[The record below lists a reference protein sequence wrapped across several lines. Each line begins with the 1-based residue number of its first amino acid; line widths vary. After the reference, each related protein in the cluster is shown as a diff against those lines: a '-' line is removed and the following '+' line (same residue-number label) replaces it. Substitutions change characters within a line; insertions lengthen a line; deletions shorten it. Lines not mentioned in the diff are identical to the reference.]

1 MGKQPIRQR
10 DLVRFLGSTAVSWAL
25 GGSRAAAPSASGCH
39 VNPIVDLSDLRHIQP
54 ASPRTGLYR
63 RQKSHRWICSIRTRK
78 QGAFLEL
85 RQSSWR
91 GTWSENFPAPGIRPS
106 APSARGLAPA
116 DRERLMT
123 LGADLERAWSSASVA
138 PETRKR
144 IVRTLLIT
152 ESTAAREATTASKAS
167 SSAERASWS
176 APSMSARLVRATPS
190 FSERRNK
197 SRHGLELIGRWIV
210 VSTPFKTEG
219 ARH

>member
-1 MGKQPIRQR
+1 
-10 DLVRFLGSTAVSWAL
+10 
-25 GGSRAAAPSASGCH
+25 
-39 VNPIVDLSDLRHIQP
+39 
-54 ASPRTGLYR
+54 
-63 RQKSHRWICSIRTRK
+63 
-78 QGAFLEL
+78 
-85 RQSSWR
+85 
-91 GTWSENFPAPGIRPS
+91 
-106 APSARGLAPA
+106 
-116 DRERLMT
+116 MT

-176 APSMSARLVRATPS
+176 APSRSARLVRATPS